1 LQAVFA
7 ATLTPNAQ
15 AILRRV
21 SAPESTGRNF
31 GLMGSVLGGGA
42 AAGPM
47 VGGIVIAAG
56 GWQAVFLVNIPV
68 IGLALW
74 AVARTVPGD
83 ITRPAGSSGPQ
94 GVQGRIFS
102 RAFGAAFLCQA
113 TTTLALYS
121 LLLLVPMLLD
131 QRGWS
136 SFETGLAM
144 TAFTVGNLVM
154 GPLGGRLGD
163 ELGRRKPARL
173 GISTAALAAG
183 TLAVWGPGV
192 NAVVL
197 ISSITAFGLGIGFA
211 VPSIMTAAI
220 ESVPEERTATAGGI
234 FQTARYSGS
243 IPASLA
249 FMFVVGDSASGAGA
263 ILVIAAV
270 AAVLAIGASSW
281 LPSLADTDRPQ
292 LSIDDA

>member
-1 LQAVFA
+1 MIAV
-7 ATLTPNAQ
+7 
-15 AILRRV
+15 
-21 SAPESTGRNF
+21 
-31 GLMGSVLGGGA
+31 
-42 AAGPM
+42 
-47 VGGIVIAAG
+47 G

-74 AVARTVPGD
+74 AVTRTVPRD
-83 ITRPAGSSGPQ
+83 ITRSAGGSGQP
-94 GVQGRIFS
+94 GVLGRIFTRS
-102 RAFGAAFLCQA
+102 FRAAFLCQA

-121 LLLLVPMLLD
+121 LLVLVPMLLD
-131 QRGWS
+131 QRVWS
-136 SFETGLAM
+136 SFEIGLAM

-154 GPLGGRLGD
+154 GPRGGRLGD

-173 GISTAALAAG
+173 GISAATLAAAALA
-183 TLAVWGPGV
+183 VSEPDV

-220 ESVPEERTATAGGI
+220 KPVPQERTATAGGI

-249 FMFVVGDSASGAGA
+249 FMFVVGDGASGAG
-263 ILVIAAV
+263 
-270 AAVLAIGASSW
+270 SS
-281 LPSLADTDRPQ
+281 LSSLR
-292 LSIDDA
+292 